1 MRRKL
6 RRTQMNKLYP
16 CPCCGE
22 KTLKELGEYE
32 ICKVCD
38 WEDDPGQSE
47 HPDDDLGANE
57 LSLNAFKAMWEEK
70 RKTA

>member
-1 MRRKL
+1 MDEL
-6 RRTQMNKLYP
+6 FA

-38 WEDDPGQSE
+38 WEDDPGQSK
-47 HPDDDLGANE
+47 HPNDDLGANE
-57 LSLNAFKAMWEEK
+57 LSLNAFRAEWEKKK
-70 RKTA
+70 RVA